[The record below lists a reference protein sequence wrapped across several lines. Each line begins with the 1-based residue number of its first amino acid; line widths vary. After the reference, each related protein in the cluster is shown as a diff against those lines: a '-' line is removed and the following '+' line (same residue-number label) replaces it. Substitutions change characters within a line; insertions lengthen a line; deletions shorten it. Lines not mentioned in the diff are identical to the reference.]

1 MQTQHASS
9 DTDLLTVGE
18 AAAIATVSTDTLKRW
33 EKAGRIE
40 SLRTPTGHRRFR
52 RSDVEGLLSPSG
64 TAERSA
70 S

>member
-1 MQTQHASS
+1 MQTKHAPFGGEYV
-9 DTDLLTVGE
+9 TVGE
-18 AAAIATVSTDTLKRW
+18 AAAIATVSTDTIKRW

-52 RSDVEGLLSPSG
+52 RSDVEALLQPATP
-64 TAERSA
+64 TARTA